1 MITKPIAL
9 IFNFY
14 EDYRNKWQNS
24 ISLSRNIFIFF
35 VHWRNLVESIQSTQ
49 FALLFTVM
57 LKSSSKFGNKFL
69 LSLMVKFW
77 KQLRLV
83 LISYPS
89 RLYSLRHTTMDV
101 IYSIILRPA
110 CSLLAVCGVYNKWI
124 SSEQDGMIINVLL
137 VKSIFPNCWWVFRIY
152 QWSTHGNIA

>member
-14 EDYRNKWQNS
+14 EDDRNKWQNS

-69 LSLMVKFW
+69 LSLETIKARFNILSL
-77 KQLRLV
+77 QIV
-83 LISYPS
+83 LSQTYHHGFYLCNNS
-89 RLYSLRHTTMDV
+89 STSMF
-101 IYSIILRPA
+101 S
-110 CSLLAVCGVYNKWI
+110 VCGVYNKWI
-124 SSEQDGMIINVLL
+124 SSKQDGMIINVLL

-152 QWSTHGNIA
+152 RWCTHGNIA